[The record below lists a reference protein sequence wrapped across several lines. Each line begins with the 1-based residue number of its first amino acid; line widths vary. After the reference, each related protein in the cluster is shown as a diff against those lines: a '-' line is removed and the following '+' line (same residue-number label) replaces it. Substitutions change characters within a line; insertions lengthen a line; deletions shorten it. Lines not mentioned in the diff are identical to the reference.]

1 MVLYKTYGILTT
13 IQSASAVAFS
23 SFVFIHGSQIALAN
37 VGGPDMT
44 NRWLLLGRPFYQDEH
59 TEGLVVTGALTV
71 HVASGLAKAAI
82 RQYWQGQRRQRQKQ
96 LNSNNNSNDDDDAI
110 DTIISANKNKKKNNG
125 LLPYHHITGYFLIP
139 LCWIHYRLVRQLP
152 VKVFGDSAML
162 DVGIVAWG
170 LQNWP
175 VFTYTVHGALIG
187 AAAYHIISGGA
198 TAYQRTFTRKRKIGS
213 TTKKDDSSMTTTTTA
228 KKSKKMTAIATTGIV
243 LLSGLIIIGRC
254 TQKIPL
260 RNEYASI
267 YSMVFSTK

>member
-23 SFVFIHGSQIALAN
+23 SFIFVHGSQIALAN

-59 TEGLVVTGALTV
+59 TEGLVVTGAITV
-71 HVASGLAKAAI
+71 HVVSGLAKAAI
-82 RQYWQGQRRQRQKQ
+82 RQYWQGQRKKQ
-96 LNSNNNSNDDDDAI
+96 LNKSDNDSNEDIN
-110 DTIISANKNKKKNNG
+110 TILSVNNKKNTNG
-125 LLPYHHITGYFLIP
+125 LLSYHNVTGYFLIP
-139 LCWIHYRLVRQLP
+139 LCWIHYRLVRELP
-152 VKVFGDSAML
+152 VKVFGDSSML

-175 VFTYTVHGALIG
+175 LFTYTVHGALIG
-187 AAAYHIISGGA
+187 TAAYHIISGGA
-198 TAYQRTFTRKRKIGS
+198 TAYQRTFTRKRNSGL
-213 TTKKDDSSMTTTTTA
+213 TTKKNDSSIATT
-228 KKSKKMTAIATTGIV
+228 KKNKKITVIATTGIV

-267 YSMVFSTK
+267 YSMIFSTK